1 MDLIRQLTEGTVEY
15 QENGV
20 VIRHPPNSIMLRAAR
35 TLVEIDK
42 EHTANL
48 TMLLKSQQ
56 YCNDLLREIELL
68 RKEINDERNKR
79 TTHTESV
86 RESKPEVSYVGSDG
100 TGPIES
106 DSDGEGSGT
115 N

>member
-20 VIRHPPNSIMLRAAR
+20 VVRHPPNSVMLRAAR

-56 YCNDLLREIELL
+56 YCNELLHEIENL
-68 RKEINDERNKR
+68 RKELNDERNKR
-79 TTHTESV
+79 ATNIESV
-86 RESKPEVSYVGSDG
+86 CESKPETSNVGSDG

>member
-35 TLVEIDK
+35 TLVEIDR
-42 EHTANL
+42 EHTTNL

-56 YCNDLLREIELL
+56 YCNELLTENENL
-68 RKEINDERNKR
+68 RKEVYDYRNPKPADPK
-79 TTHTESV
+79 SV
-86 RESKPEVSYVGSDG
+86 CESKPEVSDVGSNG